1 MSKSIAENILKNDS
15 YCPAI
20 FGYLCWPQTPANHS
34 VNISCSVL
42 RYLGVD
48 SSS

>member
-1 MSKSIAENILKNDS
+1 MSKSISENILSNKS

-20 FGYLCWPQTPANHS
+20 FEYLCWPQTSANHS
-34 VNISCSVL
+34 VNISCVVL
-42 RYLGVD
+42 RHPGVD

>member
-1 MSKSIAENILKNDS
+1 MSKSISENVLSNNS

-20 FGYLCWPQTPANHS
+20 FGHLCWPKTPTNHS
-34 VNISCSVL
+34 VNISCAVL
-42 RYLGVD
+42 HHPGVD

>member
-1 MSKSIAENILKNDS
+1 MSKSIAENILKNGS

-20 FGYLCWPQTPANHS
+20 FGYLCWPQTPANQS
-34 VNISCSVL
+34 VNISCAVV
-42 RYLGVD
+42 RHPGVD